1 MLNSWTN
8 YNHHLPQDFLLS
20 VKTISSVKA
29 TAGQVIYYLPLKT
42 ISINLLTVSV
52 NLPAILVGPSLG
64 RHFWNASFGNDL
76 GFFFF
81 FVVPLS
87 LHRVRVM
94 EP

>member
-1 MLNSWTN
+1 MLNRWTN

-52 NLPAILVGPSLG
+52 NLPTILVGPSLG
-64 RHFWNASFGNDL
+64 EQFLECFFWK
-76 GFFFF
+76 
-81 FVVPLS
+81 
-87 LHRVRVM
+87 
-94 EP
+94 

>member
-42 ISINLLTVSV
+42 ISINLLTVLV
-52 NLPAILVGPSLG
+52 NLPTILVGPSLG

-81 FVVPLS
+81 VVPLS
-87 LHRVRVM
+87 LHRPSAVKS
-94 EP
+94 